1 MNGSGTYF
9 RESAKVSRR
18 LPKHKNEVPHYI
30 TGKQACVFAVF
41 QHLGT
46 AFLALIR
53 LSKGD
58 TWSDVVGK
66 LGISAGHRPPDHM
79 KKAKAAMKAFN
90 YALTDLEVKQT
101 VQALEVALPG
111 CIKESELHEIEDGIS
126 IDCSIPT
133 HCDSTCGSPVA
144 YLFVPFFVVLTDIVV
159 LKLVLTP
166 LMIEIGATLNT
177 YSALPGTNK
186 VENMTKYLLL
196 SFVPS

>member
-1 MNGSGTYF
+1 MTVELTSENLRRCQEGYQSTKM
-9 RESAKVSRR
+9 RCLITSPASR
-18 LPKHKNEVPHYI
+18 LVYS
-30 TGKQACVFAVF
+30 QSF

-46 AFLALIR
+46 VFLALIR
-53 LSKGD
+53 LSTGD
-58 TWSDVVGK
+58 PWSDVVGK

-90 YALTDLEVKQT
+90 SVLTDLKVKQA

-111 CIKESELHEIEDGIS
+111 CIKESELHEMEDGIS
-126 IDCSIPT
+126 IDCSIPN

-144 YLFVPFFVVLTDIVV
+144 YFFVPFFVVLTDIVV